1 MSRKEPIDQFNFD
14 VERINPL
21 YREQIRTTA
30 IKWGFDKQTNVV
42 KATGQTK
49 DDYFEML
56 RKLKDLEPEN
66 YLEMKILP
74 LGYDDTKG
82 PYDQDWQTLPVMPE
96 PCLEALGEILSFL
109 REIGIAPF
117 SKKKIRIVS
126 E

>member
-1 MSRKEPIDQFNFD
+1 MSRKEAIDQFNFD

-42 KATGQTK
+42 KATGHTN
-49 DDYFEML
+49 DEYFEML
-56 RKLKDLEPEN
+56 KKWKDVKPE
-66 YLEMKILP
+66 YFLDIKILP
-74 LGYDDTKG
+74 RGYDDTKG
-82 PYDQDWQTLPVMPE
+82 PYDQDWQTLPVMAE
-96 PCLEALGEILSFL
+96 PCLEALGEILHFL

-126 E
+126 A

>member
-1 MSRKEPIDQFNFD
+1 MSRKEAIDQFNFD

-42 KATGQTK
+42 KATGRTN
-49 DDYFEML
+49 DEYFEML
-56 RKLKDLEPEN
+56 KKWKDFKPE
-66 YLEMKILP
+66 YFLDIKILP
-74 LGYDDTKG
+74 RGYDDTKG

-96 PCLEALGEILSFL
+96 PCLEALGEILNFL
-109 REIGIAPF
+109 RAIGIAPF